1 MQKARRRLLP
11 RAAALAAAVAW
22 PALRAAPAGGTRRL
36 VVWSVTDTS
45 LARPLIDDF
54 ESSHGIAVDYRELG
68 SVELNEAVQREARAA
83 QPQVD
88 VVWSSAMDLQVKL
101 VNDGH
106 AQRHDSPHLSA
117 LPAWAVWKRE
127 AFGTTF
133 EPIGVA
139 WHRSLNDL
147 AAPPATHAA
156 LLALLR
162 EHAAR
167 LSARVCTY
175 DIQRAGLGYL
185 IAAQDA
191 AATPTSW
198 ELVAALGACRPRL
211 HTSTTAMLDSVRRG
225 EAFIAYNV
233 LGPYAQA
240 YARRH
245 PEVQLGYLKDYT
257 LVISRVA
264 FIARRAPWPQ
274 AARAWMD
281 HLLSRRGQELL
292 SLASGLHAV
301 REDAGMAHTAQALRS
316 ELGDSARPVALAPGL
331 IAHLDRS
338 RRAGFTKRW
347 LAAMAPGS

>member
-1 MQKARRRLLP
+1 MQNARRRQVL
-11 RAAALAAAVAW
+11 RAAAWAAAAAW
-22 PALRAAPAGGTRRL
+22 PALRAAPAGGARRL
-36 VVWSVTDTS
+36 VVCSVTDTS

-54 ESSHGIAVDYRELG
+54 EAAHGIAVDYRELG
-68 SVELNEAVQREARAA
+68 SVELNEAVLRDAQSP

-101 VNDGH
+101 VNDGY
-106 AQRHDSPHLSA
+106 AMRHDSAHLDA

-139 WHRSLNDL
+139 WHRSLQDL
-147 AAPPATHAA
+147 AAPPDTHAA
-156 LLALLR
+156 LRALLR
-162 EHAAR
+162 AHAGR
-167 LSARVCTY
+167 LRGRVCTY
-175 DIQRAGLGYL
+175 DIRSTGLGYL

-198 ELVAALGACRPRL
+198 ELVAALGACRPHL
-211 HTSTTAMLDSVRRG
+211 HAGSAAMLDSVQRG
-225 EAFIAYNV
+225 EALIAYNV
-233 LGPYAQA
+233 LGPYAAA

-264 FIARRAPWPQ
+264 FIARRSPWPE

-292 SLASGLHAV
+292 SQASGLHAV
-301 REDAGMAHTAQALRS
+301 RDDPGMTHTARALRS

-338 RRAGFTKRW
+338 RRTEFTKRW
-347 LAAMAPGS
+347 LATMAPTP